1 MKISKELIEELFKI
15 TIVITLFFT
24 ILGVFSCW
32 SQEARSEEQID
43 WEFALDQKELEEP
56 VDLKE
61 AMARLG
67 CETLEECSD
76 YIDEL
81 GCTTDAACEAVYGE

>member
-15 TIVITLFFT
+15 TIVIALFFT

-43 WEFALDQKELEEP
+43 REFALDQKELEEP
-56 VDLKE
+56 VELKE
-61 AMARLG
+61 ALARLG